1 MNTQQFSTTLTDV
14 IQIGR
19 VTMIAAMDGS
29 ARLAALGTPT
39 DLSVQINLDREVGGA
54 LLDAA
59 TDAALGNGERDG
71 HASHDGKLSL
81 TRHRPESI
89 GRHPRK
95 VSKNP
100 NRGNLNPRWRK
111 CRTPGGP

>member
-1 MNTQQFSTTLTDV
+1 
-14 IQIGR
+14 
-19 VTMIAAMDGS
+19 MIAAMDGS

-39 DLSVQINLDREVGGA
+39 DLSVQINLDRKVVRT

-59 TDAALGNGERDG
+59 TDAAMGNGEWDE

-81 TRHRPESI
+81 SRHRPESI

-95 VSKNP
+95 VSKSRL
-100 NRGNLNPRWRK
+100 RGRSVDLF
-111 CRTPGGP
+111 G